1 MTDTVKTERRGH
13 ALIIWNC
20 NAAMRNA
27 LTPAYYSGVIAGVQ
41 QAAADDGVAAIVLAG
56 EGDFFCAGGDL
67 NALQERRAL
76 TYEQRQDKI
85 DKLGDVIRSLR
96 TSPKPVVAA
105 VEGGAAG
112 AGVSIAMACD
122 MIVAAEQAKFTL
134 AYIRAGLVPDGA
146 VTYALSRA
154 LPRATL
160 ARMAMMAEPLG
171 ASRLLDLGVITETT
185 PAGEALARACAL
197 ADRLYQFP
205 PQALAEI
212 KLLMNAAE
220 SSDFE
225 SHLTRER
232 DAMAQALGGDEALTG
247 ITAFLNKKAP
257 IFREGD

>member
-1 MTDTVKTERRGH
+1 M
-13 ALIIWNC
+13 
-20 NAAMRNA
+20 
-27 LTPAYYSGVIAGVQ
+27 
-41 QAAADDGVAAIVLAG
+41 
-56 EGDFFCAGGDL
+56 
-67 NALQERRAL
+67 
-76 TYEQRQDKI
+76 
-85 DKLGDVIRSLR
+85 LGDVIRSLR

-134 AYIRAGLVPDGA
+134 AYVRAGLVPDGA

-160 ARMAMMAEPLG
+160 ARMAMMAEPLE
-171 ASRLLDLGVITETT
+171 ASRLHDLGVITETT
-185 PAGEALARACAL
+185 PAGQALTRACAL

-205 PQALAEI
+205 PQALVEI
-212 KLLMNAAE
+212 KQLLNAAE

-232 DAMAQALGGDEALTG
+232 DAMAKALGGEEALTG

-257 IFREGD
+257 IFREGE